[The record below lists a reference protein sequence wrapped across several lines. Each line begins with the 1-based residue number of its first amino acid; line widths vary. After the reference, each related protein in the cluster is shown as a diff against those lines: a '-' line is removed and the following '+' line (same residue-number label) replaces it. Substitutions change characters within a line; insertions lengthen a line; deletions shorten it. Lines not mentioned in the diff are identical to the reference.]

1 MEPKKMIGA
10 WLGGFVA
17 MFLLGYVW
25 HEMIISGYNAMQYA
39 DVMRSMEEFSI
50 IHILIGYLIL
60 TFMMSYIY
68 PLGNKGGPFLKE
80 GLRFGIILGLLY
92 TLPRAF
98 IYAGVY
104 EMPLGANLL
113 DAAYHIVE
121 MAVGGIVMA
130 KIYDGGSASS
140 EGTDASE

>member
-17 MFLLGYVW
+17 MFLFGYIW

-39 DVMRSMEEFSI
+39 DVMRPMEDFSI
-50 IHILIGYLIL
+50 VHIVIGYLIL
-60 TFMMSYIY
+60 AFMMSYIY
-68 PLGNKGGPFLKE
+68 PLGYKGGPFIKE
-80 GLRFGIILGLLY
+80 GLRFGVILGLLY

-98 IYAGVY
+98 ILAGVY
-104 EMPLGANLL
+104 KMPLDANIL
-113 DAAYHIVE
+113 DAVFHIIE
-121 MAVGGIVMA
+121 MSVGGIVMA
-130 KIYDGGSASS
+130 KIYGGGSASS

>member
-17 MFLLGYVW
+17 MFLLSYIW

-39 DVMRSMEEFSI
+39 DVMRPMEDFSI

-80 GLRFGIILGLLY
+80 GLRFGVILGLLY

-98 IYAGVY
+98 MLAGVY

-113 DAAYHIVE
+113 DAVFHIV
-121 MAVGGIVMA
+121 
-130 KIYDGGSASS
+130 
-140 EGTDASE
+140 